1 MACEKKHS
9 PDKRS
14 PVRELS
20 GTGEA
25 PGCGDENVSSRNERK
40 KQVSITEISLHHCT
54 ASKQQSI
61 RRILS
66 LPVPKRSMLGVAS
79 GLGAA
84 GASGADSNKSK
95 AKNTTH
101 L

>member
-1 MACEKKHS
+1 
-9 PDKRS
+9 
-14 PVRELS
+14 
-20 GTGEA
+20 
-25 PGCGDENVSSRNERK
+25 
-40 KQVSITEISLHHCT
+40 
-54 ASKQQSI
+54 
-61 RRILS
+61 
-66 LPVPKRSMLGVAS
+66 MLGVAS